1 MSRKIK
7 ILHFE
12 LSDNVGG
19 IESFLL
25 NLYTA
30 IDRDRY
36 QFDFVTTSDHPALGK
51 QLEALG
57 GHIYQVAPYK
67 QAFSYS
73 RDIRKVMAGGYD
85 IVHIHKNSAA
95 NVIPFKAASEF
106 PSIKVIAHS
115 HNTLP
120 NGGKIL
126 SLLHRIN
133 KQYLWKNS
141 DVHLACSTVAG
152 EWMYGREKKFEV
164 IPNGIDTQKF
174 AYSDSEYIE
183 TRKSLGIAES
193 TFVVGHIGR
202 FTEQKNHVGLI
213 RIFDQIYKLHP
224 DSVLLLVGDGQL
236 RRQIEELANSLDC
249 RKAIRFL
256 GIRNDVNKLLKCM
269 DVFLMPSIYEGLPVV
284 CIEAQAAGA
293 YVWLSDTISREVE
306 LTHQVEWFNLE
317 DKNIA
322 KRIINKGRPTSS
334 HRLLCNQEIV
344 RKGYDYK
351 SLADKIDEIYQR
363 LIS

>member
-1 MSRKIK
+1 MNRKIK

-106 PSIKVIAHS
+106 PSMKVIAHS

-133 KQYLWKNS
+133 NS
-141 DVHLACSTVAG
+141 
-152 EWMYGREKKFEV
+152 
-164 IPNGIDTQKF
+164 NF
-174 AYSDSEYIE
+174 A
-183 TRKSLGIAES
+183 L
-193 TFVVGHIGR
+193 
-202 FTEQKNHVGLI
+202 
-213 RIFDQIYKLHP
+213 
-224 DSVLLLVGDGQL
+224 
-236 RRQIEELANSLDC
+236 
-249 RKAIRFL
+249 
-256 GIRNDVNKLLKCM
+256 
-269 DVFLMPSIYEGLPVV
+269 
-284 CIEAQAAGA
+284 
-293 YVWLSDTISREVE
+293 
-306 LTHQVEWFNLE
+306 
-317 DKNIA
+317 
-322 KRIINKGRPTSS
+322 
-334 HRLLCNQEIV
+334 
-344 RKGYDYK
+344 
-351 SLADKIDEIYQR
+351 
-363 LIS
+363 